1 MFYDRV
7 GALHYSNSN
16 LLTCYDVL
24 IRAYYQCIRFLIK
37 LYYKFYCHIVCIC
50 MYLLYTPLKV
60 NPESESAT
68 TVVG

>member
-7 GALHYSNSN
+7 GALYYSNSN

-24 IRAYYQCIRFLIK
+24 IRTYYQCIRFLIK
-37 LYYKFYCHIVCIC
+37 LVCIC